1 MNTKDKYTFSELN
14 KIIKES
20 TDNKPVIGKN
30 VIKTDAQNNVKAVND
45 IIKSTIKE
53 QPKDNSKR
61 KTNPELEKD
70 LNRTTLDLKYT
81 TEPSKEYKDRVKA
94 QVHGFPSV
102 ENEKNSDAKDN
113 ESLDYEGNENF
124 YDEQSEKNK
133 KIVNNS
139 EKEKQAGLK
148 SHNLPKETFKI
159 NSLFNENKLKRL
171 YFKNTIFLSESQMI
185 NRIPEDYKI
194 DGNKFIMK
202 DSIGNEYIVEC
213 VVDDTF
219 KYKKINVLSYIN
231 KNKLNEQFEKMNKL
245 SNYTRSSNNT
255 NSMTRLNEETIIS
268 KMIDTVKNKNLNK

>member
-61 KTNPELEKD
+61 KTNHESEKD

-139 EKEKQAGLK
+139 EKGKQAGLK
-148 SHNLPKETFKI
+148 SHNLPKENFKI